1 MLCATNDD
9 MECGMCNVEQ
19 CIDEVRMNVQCGTMY
34 RQSKDWYAIFPKIV
48 WKLEWI
54 NGNGKK

>member
-34 RQSKDWYAIFPKIV
+34 RQSKD
-48 WKLEWI
+48 
-54 NGNGKK
+54 